1 MVTVEYVAELRALFD
16 KNSNAADALPMQA
29 YMKDIAPFFGIKA
42 PLRRQLS
49 QHFIKTHGLP
59 ENPEGAVRLLWKEPE
74 RELHY
79 FAMELLGKLAK
90 KAPESQLRLYEKM
103 ITTNSWWD
111 TVDYISP
118 HLCGVHFSQY
128 PDLRNATVEQW
139 ISSKN
144 LWLQRSAVL
153 FQLGY
158 KTKTDAELLFTTCSR
173 LAGESDFFIR
183 KAIGWALRQY
193 ARTAPETVQ
202 DYVRRTPLSV
212 LSKKEALKHF
222 NVY

>member
-1 MVTVEYVAELRALFD
+1 MSAKVYIHELRALY
-16 KNSNAADALPMQA
+16 KSNSNTADALSMCA
-29 YMKDIAPFFGIKA
+29 YMKDIAPFFGIKT
-42 PLRRQLS
+42 PLRRKLS
-49 QHFIKTHGLP
+49 KEFISKNGLP
-59 ENPEGAVRLLWKEPE
+59 ENPEAVAQLLWKEPE

-90 KAPESQLRLYEKM
+90 KAPENRLRLYEKM

-111 TVDYISP
+111 TVDFISP

-128 PDLRNATVEQW
+128 PHLRDATIEQW

-144 LWLQRSAVL
+144 LWLQRSAIL

-158 KTKTDAELLFTTCSR
+158 KTKTDTELLFATCTR
-173 LAGESDFFIR
+173 LAGEPDFFIR

-193 ARTAPETVQ
+193 ARTAPETVK
-202 DYVRRTPLSV
+202 DYVLSTPLSA
-212 LSKKEALKHF
+212 LSRKEALKHF
-222 NVY
+222 NVS

>member
-1 MVTVEYVAELRALFD
+1 MVTSIYVTELRALFE
-16 KNSNAADALPMQA
+16 KNGNVIDALPMQA

-42 PLRRQLS
+42 PLRRKLS

-59 ENPEGAVRLLWKEPE
+59 ENPEATVQLLWKAPE

-90 KAPESQLRLYEKM
+90 KAPENRLRLYETL

-118 HLCGVHFSQY
+118 QLCGVHFRCY
-128 PDLRNATVEQW
+128 PQLCNPTVEQW
-139 ISSKN
+139 ISSEN
-144 LWLQRSAVL
+144 LWLQRSAIL

-158 KTKTDAELLFTTCSR
+158 KKDTDEELLFSVCSR
-173 LAGESDFFIR
+173 LAGASDFFIR

-193 ARTAPETVQ
+193 ARTAPAAVKAYVQ
-202 DYVRRTPLSV
+202 KTELST
-212 LSKKEALKHF
+212 LSRKEALKHF
-222 NVY
+222 